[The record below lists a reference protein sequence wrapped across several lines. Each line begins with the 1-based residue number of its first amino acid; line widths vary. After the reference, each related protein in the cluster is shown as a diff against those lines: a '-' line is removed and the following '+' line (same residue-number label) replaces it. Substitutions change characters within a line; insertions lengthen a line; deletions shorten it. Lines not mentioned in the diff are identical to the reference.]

1 MKKFRGNNVPR
12 ILIREINLTEFID
25 FLQFKQGIVSES
37 DCKFINSIQLI
48 HSQKQKLPNLRN
60 CIVSVFKSGQNWYA
74 QVKKINNFGLSI
86 QGKNLKT
93 NVGAFEPEDVL
104 FDPIRQSGEIFG
116 LGFEE
121 NEGTDDF
128 NFVVSD
134 EEQLLHRIFDNSFLI
149 IAKTELIRLDECP
162 VNHKQNNFN
171 GVAAIVRYIV
181 NQEVDDN
188 IISLVT
194 YCVKILLLQPE

>member
-1 MKKFRGNNVPR
+1 MSVHLSLRMYC
-12 ILIREINLTEFID
+12 LT
-25 FLQFKQGIVSES
+25 
-37 DCKFINSIQLI
+37 QLD
-48 HSQKQKLPNLRN
+48 KWRN
-60 CIVSVFKSGQNWYA
+60 FWI
-74 QVKKINNFGLSI
+74 
-86 QGKNLKT
+86 
-93 NVGAFEPEDVL
+93 
-104 FDPIRQSGEIFG
+104 
-116 LGFEE
+116 GFEE

-188 IISLVT
+188 IISLANVLCENITFAAGVT
-194 YCVKILLLQPE
+194 EEGNLNLSEMRKYLKDVFTDQLYTQYRDHFLPMIGAYLSQGTTTCLTSWVV